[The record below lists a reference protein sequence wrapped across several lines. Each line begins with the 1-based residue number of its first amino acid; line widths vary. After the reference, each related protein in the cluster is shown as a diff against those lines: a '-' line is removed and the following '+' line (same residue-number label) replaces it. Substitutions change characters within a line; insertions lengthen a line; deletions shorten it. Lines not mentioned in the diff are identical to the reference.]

1 VLVAAMLDRAVRIGF
16 ERTLEQDPGFGLR
29 QLTDIGCKALSPG
42 INDPY
47 TAVQAIEHLA
57 VLFAALA
64 VRPVGDHV
72 GRDASGSVV
81 LVVPGRGFSDHLS
94 LGSGLLR
101 RYGGRRT
108 HGGPGGPAPAR
119 LCGRRGS
126 R

>member
-1 VLVAAMLDRAVRIGF
+1 MLDRAVRTGF
-16 ERTLEQDPGFGLR
+16 ERTLEQDQVRPPAVDRHRLQG
-29 QLTDIGCKALSPG
+29 AVAG

-81 LVVPGRGFSDHLS
+81 LVVPGRRFSDHLS